1 MCSVKRNNLFSKEII
16 QNNMEILMKVLKNKW
31 FIMFVSILNAVYTA
45 CLLCFAGASM
55 FYHIEFVDTMK
66 FAIIYSV
73 FSVIVGLLMYYTRG
87 SFLTSIF
94 NILNM
99 FAFLPLLL
107 LEWGNWPL
115 LIPAAIVTLF
125 NFFTCHMNDTMK
137 TVFGTIFLLLYFV
150 CCVAFF
156 LVMNVFRV
164 TTTDTVIGSGVS
176 PSGYFRYQV
185 LNVENKSSGKT
196 AVYVE
201 PNTLDIEIGGVIKL
215 NTTIKKLVKQ
225 ANNPTV
231 MDCSWAGTKMYI
243 NGQEYFSE
251 EDFVA
256 SENGSP
262 EYNFEDDNW
271 THTYFEA
278 DYPLY
283 DAISGLITA
292 AKEKLDE
299 LMGEDE
305 FSDIPEGAVTMAE

>member
-1 MCSVKRNNLFSKEII
+1 
-16 QNNMEILMKVLKNKW
+16 MEILMKVLKNKW

-45 CLLCFAGASM
+45 CLLLFAGASM

-125 NFFTCHMNDTMK
+125 NFFSCHMNDTMK
-137 TVFGTIFLLLYFV
+137 TVFGTIFLLLYIV

-156 LVMNVFRV
+156 LIMNVFRV
-164 TTTDTVIGSGVS
+164 TTIDTEIGRGVS
-176 PSGYFRYQV
+176 PSGYFRYYV

-201 PNTLDIEIGGVIKL
+201 PNTLDVEVGDVIRL

-225 ANNPTV
+225 ANNPTT

-251 EDFVA
+251 DDFLTI
-256 SENGSP
+256 ENGEP
-262 EYNFEDDNW
+262 VYNFENDNW
-271 THTYFEA
+271 THTYFDA
-278 DYPLY
+278 NYPLY
-283 DAISGLITA
+283 DAISSLIDIV
-292 AKEKLDE
+292 KEKLTE
-299 LMGEDE
+299 LTSDGTDP
-305 FSDIPEGAVTMAE
+305 DIPEGAVTMAE

>member
-1 MCSVKRNNLFSKEII
+1 MGIV
-16 QNNMEILMKVLKNKW
+16 MKVLKNKW

-45 CLLCFAGASM
+45 CLLCLAGAAM
-55 FYHIEFVDTMK
+55 IYKIEFVDTMK

-107 LEWGNWPL
+107 LQWGNWPL

-137 TVFGTIFLLLYFV
+137 TVFGTIFLLLYIV

-156 LVMNVFRV
+156 LIMNVFRV
-164 TTTDTVIGSGVS
+164 TTVDTVMETGVS
-176 PSGYFRYQV
+176 PSGYFRYYV

-201 PNTLDIEIGGVIKL
+201 PNTLDIDVGGVIRL
-215 NTTIKKLVKQ
+215 DTTIKKLVKQ
-225 ANNPTV
+225 ANNPTT
-231 MDCSWAGTKMYI
+231 MDCSWAGDKMYI
-243 NGQEYFSE
+243 NGEEYFSE
-251 EDFVA
+251 PDFVTI
-256 SENGSP
+256 ENGAP
-262 EYNFEDDNW
+262 VYNFEDDNW

-278 DYPLY
+278 NYPLY
-283 DAISGLITA
+283 EAVSKMFTIVKD
-292 AKEKLDE
+292 KLNE
-299 LMGEDE
+299 FFGEE
-305 FSDIPEGAVTMAE
+305 ETLDIPEGAVTG